1 MISILK
7 ANSTLPGLKW
17 AMFMLPELH
26 TFIRERERER
36 ERERRGAGGAQGAVQ
51 RFVQGEGREIDRQG
65 DRETVKKEEK

>member
-26 TFIRERERER
+26 TFIREGER
-36 ERERRGAGGAQGAVQ
+36 ERERRG
-51 RFVQGEGREIDRQG
+51 GRRCTRSCAKICARRGQG